1 MASRHRVRPQH
12 YEDEVD
18 DDDDTYGRSY
28 EDEPA
33 SSPSN
38 SRFMFKRE
46 SHGALSLGQYFQSAS
61 SSVEAKEAD
70 ATAIRKVPLAPPP
83 GYSRIPTEEGKKL
96 DACFPN

>member
-12 YEDEVD
+12 YEDGTFPTKQAILVLPSDYRNYVDAIRLEVD

-38 SRFMFKRE
+38 
-46 SHGALSLGQYFQSAS
+46 
-61 SSVEAKEAD
+61 
-70 ATAIRKVPLAPPP
+70 
-83 GYSRIPTEEGKKL
+83 
-96 DACFPN
+96 C